1 MSNSTFNF
9 SGGLML
15 KFPLNGSGG
24 TLENCF
30 VFQLVIQNVNFMLF
44 RHDE

>member
-1 MSNSTFNF
+1 
-9 SGGLML
+9 ML
-15 KFPLNGSGG
+15 KFPLNGSQD

-30 VFQLVIQNVNFMLF
+30 VLQLVIHNVNFMVF